1 MKEES
6 YTQNMIM
13 CNGSVKKKEKKK
25 EFAKWP
31 PMKPPRNISNSLKCF
46 VHNLKSQVDQNFI
59 KDLMKFSFLFFLT
72 NLSMGKKVRSKCIKT

>member
-13 CNGSVKKKEKKK
+13 CNGSVKKKRKKKK

-46 VHNLKSQVDQNFI
+46 VQLKKSSRSEFHKRFKEVF
-59 KDLMKFSFLFFLT
+59 LSFFF
-72 NLSMGKKVRSKCIKT
+72 NEFVNRQKGKVEIH

>member
-13 CNGSVKKKEKKK
+13 CNGRKKKK

-31 PMKPPRNISNSLKCF
+31 PMKPPRNISNSLKYF
-46 VHNLKSQVDQNFI
+46 VQLKKSSRSEFHKRFNEVF
-59 KDLMKFSFLFFLT
+59 LSFFFF
-72 NLSMGKKVRSKCIKT
+72 